1 MGRSKFHE
9 DGRLSPFQL
18 RTLSSAVWFYYE
30 IDYLLFT
37 SVSILPYNCSLA
49 LLRNVFLFQTY
60 AHKLI
65 SNPIANERGEMI
77 SWTLA
82 SMSFMSFLKIEQQ
95 GSEEIKLFGEWCIVR
110 KRQSWGFP
118 SLNPAFCSIPKRFCS
133 ILWRGNKSIR
143 AQEIIFSCSITH
155 LVLKCVIKT
164 KIFISFWMSKSLDFS
179 WNSGGRAF

>member
-1 MGRSKFHE
+1 MTRQWGEASFTRMG
-9 DGRLSPFQL
+9 GYP
-18 RTLSSAVWFYYE
+18 LSSLEPLALLFEFYYE

-95 GSEEIKLFGEWCIVR
+95 GSEEIKLFGE
-110 KRQSWGFP
+110 
-118 SLNPAFCSIPKRFCS
+118 
-133 ILWRGNKSIR
+133 
-143 AQEIIFSCSITH
+143 
-155 LVLKCVIKT
+155 
-164 KIFISFWMSKSLDFS
+164 
-179 WNSGGRAF
+179 